1 MSFKVPGFAATDLN
15 VELVDP
21 DVLALRRLFRH
32 PNGVSA
38 PPDPKY
44 RNLRVDPPNGH
55 KDDYA
60 VLYTGNSLL
69 AAAMEC
75 HVLSVDS
82 LDAWTLNLDL
92 ETEYSVARYTTKEPG
107 LFLPIDGFNRKRLGL
122 ANLPIHK
129 GQVYAAFQSIGLELF
144 KRFGNLAHGLS
155 WASFHRHQAG
165 RVYAIWH
172 HRKAALGLTPESS
185 PLPLKKDF
193 EWATLIAEFDASR
206 LKKIRK

>member
-1 MSFKVPGFAATDLN
+1 MSFKVPGFAARDLN

-21 DVLALRRLFRH
+21 DVLELRRLFRH
-32 PNGVSA
+32 PNGELV
-38 PPDPKY
+38 PPAPKY

-55 KDDYA
+55 KADYA
-60 VLYTGNSLL
+60 VLYTGDSLL
-69 AAAMEC
+69 GAAMEC

-92 ETEYSVARYTTKEPG
+92 EKEYSVARYTTKEPG
-107 LFLPIDGFNRKRLGL
+107 LFLPIDGCNRKRLGL
-122 ANLPIHK
+122 DNLPIHK
-129 GQVYAAFQSIGLELF
+129 GQVYAAYQSIGLELF

-155 WASFHRHQAG
+155 WASFHRHQVG

-172 HRKAALGLTPESS
+172 HRITALGLTLESS
-185 PLPLKKDF
+185 PLRLETDV
-193 EWATLIAEFDASR
+193 EWATLIADFDASQ